1 MDIGLKNAGKL
12 KAFLSNPTDSV
23 SIPLYHMV
31 MIMLIILIKNIIQ
44 FCVSVGVMMYIY
56 VC

>member
-44 FCVSVGVMMYIY
+44 FCVGVMVYIY
-56 VC
+56 V